1 MNKEKALSLL
11 SEVMTFY
18 FEIHKESE
26 MIDPTNKEIEQA
38 EKYIEDNLK

>member
-1 MNKEKALSLL
+1 MNKQKALTLL

-18 FEIHKESE
+18 FEMHKESE
-26 MIDPTNKEIEQA
+26 LIKPTNKEIGKA